1 MQRNMWDRKEDALNR
16 RLEALAAREDWE
28 GVLRELDQYDANN
41 ERRHQEHRD
50 DFDLAL
56 LDDRS
61 CEDEPYQIPRR
72 LCIFR
77 EEAWLDII
85 FSQREEDL
93 PELVSEYPL
102 SATLRELTPQQREIL
117 RLNLVFGIPAG
128 RLLKELGAPPEISPS
143 FGRRRWRNFGILW
156 AAASQRQH
164 LRRRVDCPK
173 KRVLPCTRCRKVIY

>member
-1 MQRNMWDRKEDALNR
+1 MQRNIWDRKEDALNR

-56 LDDRS
+56 LDGRS

-72 LCIFR
+72 LCLFQD
-77 EEAWLDII
+77 ETWLDII

-102 SATLRELTPQQREIL
+102 SAALRELTPQQREIL

-128 RLLKELGAPPEISPS
+128 RSLKELGAPPEISPS

-164 LRRRVDCPK
+164 SRRRVDCPK
-173 KRVLPCTRCRKVIY
+173 SGCFLAPALER

>member
-56 LDDRS
+56 LDGRS

-72 LCIFR
+72 LCLFQ
-77 EEAWLDII
+77 EEAGWT
-85 FSQREEDL
+85 S
-93 PELVSEYPL
+93 S
-102 SATLRELTPQQREIL
+102 
-117 RLNLVFGIPAG
+117 
-128 RLLKELGAPPEISPS
+128 SPS
-143 FGRRRWRNFGILW
+143 GRRICRSWYRNIHSAQLCG
-156 AAASQRQH
+156 S
-164 LRRRVDCPK
+164 
-173 KRVLPCTRCRKVIY
+173 

>member
-16 RLEALAAREDWE
+16 RPCLF
-28 GVLRELDQYDANN
+28 Q
-41 ERRHQEHRD
+41 
-50 DFDLAL
+50 
-56 LDDRS
+56 
-61 CEDEPYQIPRR
+61 
-72 LCIFR
+72 

-102 SATLRELTPQQREIL
+102 SAALRELTPQQREIL

-128 RLLKELGAPPEISPS
+128 RSLKELGAPPEISPS

-156 AAASQRQH
+156 AAARQRQH
-164 LRRRVDCPK
+164 FRRRVDCPNSGCFLAPALE
-173 KRVLPCTRCRKVIY
+173 R

>member
-56 LDDRS
+56 LDGRS

-72 LCIFR
+72 LCLFQ
-77 EEAWLDII
+77 EEAWLD
-85 FSQREEDL
+85 
-93 PELVSEYPL
+93 L
-102 SATLRELTPQQREIL
+102 SLIH
-117 RLNLVFGIPAG
+117 I
-128 RLLKELGAPPEISPS
+128 
-143 FGRRRWRNFGILW
+143 
-156 AAASQRQH
+156 
-164 LRRRVDCPK
+164 
-173 KRVLPCTRCRKVIY
+173 

>member
-41 ERRHQEHRD
+41 ERRHQEH
-50 DFDLAL
+50 
-56 LDDRS
+56 
-61 CEDEPYQIPRR
+61 QIRRR
-72 LCIFR
+72 LCLFQ

-102 SATLRELTPQQREIL
+102 SAALRELTPQQREIL
-117 RLNLVFGIPAG
+117 RLNLVFDIPA
-128 RLLKELGAPPEISPS
+128 RELAERAGCTTRNITKLRQKALEKLRDLVGGGQPETT
-143 FGRRRWRNFGILW
+143 L
-156 AAASQRQH
+156 
-164 LRRRVDCPK
+164 PK
-173 KRVLPCTRCRKVIY
+173 TG